1 MSYHVGEEYDGIVS
15 GVTNYGIY
23 VELPNTVEGM
33 IRLMDLNDDY
43 YEFEPQHYR
52 VIGRRTN
59 RIYALGDEM
68 RIRVSSVD
76 IEEREINFTL
86 I

>member
-1 MSYHVGEEYDGIVS
+1 
-15 GVTNYGIY
+15 
-23 VELPNTVEGM
+23 M